1 VPAAPVIGTLFTT
14 RRGGVSVPPY
24 DELNLGGAVG
34 DDPAAVRVN
43 RVMLAERV
51 GIAPD
56 RFVWMKQV
64 HSALVREVGRAGDG
78 PPDECDGI
86 VTIAPGTVLGVL
98 AADCVPILA
107 GDARAGVI
115 GAAHAGRRGAAGG
128 IAVRLVSAMADLGA
142 DAVDITVW
150 LGPAICGRCYEV
162 PADMRDQVERTLSG
176 SACETDRGTPGLD
189 LRAGLRRQLTALGV
203 HRVNVDTRCTHTDP
217 DLFSHR
223 RGAPTG
229 RQAGLIWRTPG
240 PG

>member
-1 VPAAPVIGTLFTT
+1 MIGTLFTT

-34 DDPAAVRVN
+34 DDPAVVRVN
-43 RVMLAERV
+43 RTVLAEQV
-51 GIAPD
+51 GLPAEK
-56 RFVWMKQV
+56 FVWMKQV
-64 HSALVREVGRAGDG
+64 HSAVVRVVGRAGDASPG
-78 PPDECDGI
+78 DCDGI
-86 VTIAPGTVLGVL
+86 VTDAPGVALGVL

-107 GDARAGVI
+107 GDARTGVI

-142 DAVDITVW
+142 AAADITVW

-162 PADMRDQVERTLSG
+162 PADMRDEVERTLSG
-176 SACETDRGTPGLD
+176 SACRTDRDTPGLD
-189 LRAGLRRQLTALGV
+189 LRAGLRRQLSALGV
-203 HRVNVDTRCTHTDP
+203 QRVNVDTRCTHTDP

-229 RQAGLIWRTPG
+229 RQAGVIWRSPG
-240 PG
+240 RV